1 MKSQQQLF
9 SELLGGKE
17 AILTIVR
24 LRFGCFEPSMNQVS
38 RQATIHSVALICLN
52 LERFTLNIYFIFS
65 FLIEIAIEDKE
76 IKSFEVNTEM
86 ANLVKSHNQSRLAL
100 RSVFSKKGT
109 ASNHETLVD
118 SQLNR

>member
-76 IKSFEVNTEM
+76 IKSFEVNTEV
-86 ANLVKSHNQSRLAL
+86 ANLNHTINHGLHCE
-100 RSVFSKKGT
+100 VFSRKKGQRAIT
-109 ASNHETLVD
+109 KLSLIHN
-118 SQLNR
+118 